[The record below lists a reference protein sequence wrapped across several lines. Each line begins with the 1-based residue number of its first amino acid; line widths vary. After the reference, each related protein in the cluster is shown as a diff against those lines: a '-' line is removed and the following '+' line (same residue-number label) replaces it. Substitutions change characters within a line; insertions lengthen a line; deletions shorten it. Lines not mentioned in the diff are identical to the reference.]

1 MRKYKS
7 QKMKFFLQFLIL
19 FFLTAEIHEVFAQEQ
34 KTDDQSQ
41 SLKKSAVAQMQAGRF
56 GEAIDLLNKYI
67 SANPRQSEGYNLRGV
82 CYENR
87 GQFQNAVLD
96 FRRSIS
102 LDQNNAEAKKN
113 LARTQNI
120 WFDQLRNIIL
130 GYEREIAIDPSN
142 PFNYLEIGKSYRLME
157 EWQKAEEWYDKYLER
172 DQNASP
178 DEIIRYT
185 EILAKLNH
193 IKKGETILKKWVD
206 KYPDDWRLWSRYGYF
221 TMWVG
226 NYRNA
231 EKAFKSALG
240 FKPFF
245 KEALDGL
252 DQATKKS
259 YVTQQDP
266 RAFEKE
272 FPIDRYYRMLRND
285 PKDVNTRFSLVDELI
300 KAERIE
306 EAYQQLI
313 KLGVNNSNDPR
324 YEEKWNYVNNFR
336 STIYEERIKEYSA
349 KLLKNPK
356 DKVSAQRLAE
366 YYQYLE
372 QYDESQQV
380 LRDYF
385 EQVPNDSD
393 EKLRFFYAKIAAWN
407 RDFELAV
414 VLIDDLLKKSPD
426 NLDYQLFRAQLSIWN
441 NREMELV
448 GPYLENVLAKRP
460 DNLEALISM
469 GSYMLFKQNFDMA
482 QEYADKAAAIDS
494 QNNEVVTLQTNID
507 FQKLRAEEE
516 KRYKILE
523 EGRRY
528 VLDGD
533 CQNALSYYEQ
543 YLSEAEPNNMI
554 LKEYGDVLFCAKRYR
569 EALSTYDEVLSSS
582 YFYEVALQRGKL
594 LYTMGDSL
602 GSLAAFKQLR
612 KEEPDKLEPYLY
624 MGDSYAKLGD
634 FTSAND
640 IYDTLLTWDLDST
653 EIVMIKQRQAWIPPT
668 GLSAILQRF
677 PSSIGFAPSMS
688 YYSDNISFKYSRF
701 GGRLDVGVTGFL
713 SLGVSF
719 YKTYVTANRY
729 TLDSVKVDLV
739 DRNTNYLNDF
749 NRNFTSFKGHVFL
762 IFSNQFRMGFSS
774 GSLNSDVVHKDFES
788 EIFASYEIKDTLNIT
803 ASYMNSDAAIILYS
817 PYLIDYNM
825 NSQRIFASIYK
836 LAAKY
841 YHKKTW
847 VLSGSFQYVTV
858 SDNNAGNDIILRA
871 GKFFEKDLTAG
882 YEYYYANYKYVED
895 NSPLYYSPEAFES
908 HSVWADFIIEKN
920 KKADISLGGKL
931 GYIPTSDL
939 MQIEGH
945 INGFYKFSN
954 NLQLQGTVSIGSTS
968 RESSSY
974 RYFSAGLAAY
984 WGF

>member
-7 QKMKFFLQFLIL
+7 QKMKFFLQFLLL

-34 KTDDQSQ
+34 KSDDQSQ

-306 EAYQQLI
+306 EAYQQ
-313 KLGVNNSNDPR
+313 
-324 YEEKWNYVNNFR
+324 
-336 STIYEERIKEYSA
+336 
-349 KLLKNPK
+349 
-356 DKVSAQRLAE
+356 
-366 YYQYLE
+366 
-372 QYDESQQV
+372 
-380 LRDYF
+380 
-385 EQVPNDSD
+385 
-393 EKLRFFYAKIAAWN
+393 
-407 RDFELAV
+407 
-414 VLIDDLLKKSPD
+414 
-426 NLDYQLFRAQLSIWN
+426 
-441 NREMELV
+441 
-448 GPYLENVLAKRP
+448 
-460 DNLEALISM
+460 
-469 GSYMLFKQNFDMA
+469 
-482 QEYADKAAAIDS
+482 
-494 QNNEVVTLQTNID
+494 
-507 FQKLRAEEE
+507 
-516 KRYKILE
+516 
-523 EGRRY
+523 
-528 VLDGD
+528 
-533 CQNALSYYEQ
+533 
-543 YLSEAEPNNMI
+543 
-554 LKEYGDVLFCAKRYR
+554 
-569 EALSTYDEVLSSS
+569 
-582 YFYEVALQRGKL
+582 
-594 LYTMGDSL
+594 
-602 GSLAAFKQLR
+602 
-612 KEEPDKLEPYLY
+612 
-624 MGDSYAKLGD
+624 
-634 FTSAND
+634 
-640 IYDTLLTWDLDST
+640 
-653 EIVMIKQRQAWIPPT
+653 
-668 GLSAILQRF
+668 
-677 PSSIGFAPSMS
+677 
-688 YYSDNISFKYSRF
+688 
-701 GGRLDVGVTGFL
+701 
-713 SLGVSF
+713 
-719 YKTYVTANRY
+719 
-729 TLDSVKVDLV
+729 SV
-739 DRNTNYLNDF
+739 
-749 NRNFTSFKGHVFL
+749 
-762 IFSNQFRMGFSS
+762 
-774 GSLNSDVVHKDFES
+774 
-788 EIFASYEIKDTLNIT
+788 
-803 ASYMNSDAAIILYS
+803 
-817 PYLIDYNM
+817 
-825 NSQRIFASIYK
+825 
-836 LAAKY
+836 
-841 YHKKTW
+841 
-847 VLSGSFQYVTV
+847 
-858 SDNNAGNDIILRA
+858 
-871 GKFFEKDLTAG
+871 
-882 YEYYYANYKYVED
+882 
-895 NSPLYYSPEAFES
+895 
-908 HSVWADFIIEKN
+908 
-920 KKADISLGGKL
+920 
-931 GYIPTSDL
+931 
-939 MQIEGH
+939 
-945 INGFYKFSN
+945 
-954 NLQLQGTVSIGSTS
+954 
-968 RESSSY
+968 
-974 RYFSAGLAAY
+974 
-984 WGF
+984 